1 MYVMTNSSELTFEQ
15 AMTELENL
23 VRRLE
28 EGRMPL
34 EEAIAAYEKGMK
46 LKAACEKKLNEAK
59 LRVDKI
65 TQDGQGQVVIQPFTT
80 AAA

>member
-1 MYVMTNSSELTFEQ
+1 MCFMTNSSELTFEQ
-15 AMTELENL
+15 AMAELENL

-34 EEAIAAYEKGMK
+34 EEAIAAYEKGMQ
-46 LKAACEKKLNEAK
+46 LKAVCEKKLNEAK

-65 TQDGQGQVVIQPFTT
+65 TQDSQGNVVMQPFTT
-80 AAA
+80 AVA

>member
-1 MYVMTNSSELTFEQ
+1 MTNSSELTFEQ
-15 AMTELENL
+15 AMAELENL

-34 EEAIAAYEKGMK
+34 EEAIAAYEKGMQ
-46 LKAACEKKLNEAK
+46 LKAVCEKKLNEAK

-65 TQDGQGQVVIQPFTT
+65 TQDSQGNVVMQPFTT
-80 AAA
+80 AVA